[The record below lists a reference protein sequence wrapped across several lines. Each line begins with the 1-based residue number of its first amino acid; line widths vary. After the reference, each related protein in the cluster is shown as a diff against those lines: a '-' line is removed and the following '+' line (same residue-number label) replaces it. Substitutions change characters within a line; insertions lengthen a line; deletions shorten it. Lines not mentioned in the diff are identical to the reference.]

1 MVWVGGSQGT
11 LAPCLV
17 DLFLEADRR
26 WPGRSRASDGSLG
39 DTAHATRDSDHN
51 PKSPNP
57 PGWVDAG
64 DLTDDKA
71 SGCDADLLAHHLVAS
86 KDPRVK
92 YVIWNGTVVRSYAKP
107 GLPAWTPEPYT
118 GSNPHDKHTHI
129 SVTEAGRHIRAPW
142 FPQEDDVLNDDDKQW
157 IRAQLGVNTDL
168 TKVVSLLG
176 EIQSTLKDVT
186 GIQAGQN
193 LLGEV
198 QSSMKA
204 VVAGM
209 AGGDVDLTDDQ
220 VQAIIAA
227 LPDAV
232 KQALREGTG

>member
-17 DLFLEADRR
+17 DLFREADNR
-26 WPGRSRASDGSLG
+26 WPNRSRVSDGSLG
-39 DTAHATRDSDHN
+39 DQAHSTRDSDHN

-71 SGCDADLLAHHLVAS
+71 AGCDADLLAHHLVAS

-142 FPQEDDVLNDDDKQW
+142 FPQEDDMTPEQAAALARIDAVIGGNLPQIRSVTDSIFENETVRKVNQIDAVIGGNIPQ
-157 IRAQLGVNTDL
+157 IRA
-168 TKVVSLLG
+168 
-176 EIQSTLKDVT
+176 
-186 GIQAGQN
+186 AP
-193 LLGEV
+193 
-198 QSSMKA
+198 A
-204 VVAGM
+204 
-209 AGGDVDLTDDQ
+209 
-220 VQAIIAA
+220 
-227 LPDAV
+227 
-232 KQALREGTG
+232 R